1 MVDAWKFSAGSSKLL
16 GSCGGC
22 SSGRTERSGWKI
34 IMDCFSLAVSP
45 NSCVCVKTQEEEDGL
60 ERKSLIKSHVEQV
73 IKIKDVL
80 DGAKTLAF
88 HLEPKTV
95 VLKVSMHCNGCARKI
110 EKHISK
116 MEGVSSFKVDL
127 EKKKVVVVGDITPF
141 EVLESVSKVK
151 FAELWLA

>member
-88 HLEPKTV
+88 HLEPKV
-95 VLKVSMHCNGCARKI
+95 VLEAFLPPYSNEISLGCL
-110 EKHISK
+110 
-116 MEGVSSFKVDL
+116 M
-127 EKKKVVVVGDITPF
+127 
-141 EVLESVSKVK
+141 
-151 FAELWLA
+151 AELGCSEIWHIAISI